1 MTDQVF
7 LHRQGLEIDWGDY
20 DADDGEELKVMN
32 LLPTYPLAALPL
44 VHHQSH
50 LAEGSNVEHHY
61 PSDYV
66 FHLYMWVCII
76 DWTLMNS
83 KHIMYICSD

>member
-7 LHRQGLEIDWGDY
+7 LHRQDLEIGWDD
-20 DADDGEELKVMN
+20 DDDDGEELKVMN
-32 LLPTYPLAALPL
+32 LLPFYPLAALPL
-44 VHHQSH
+44 VHHESH
-50 LAEGSNVEHHY
+50 LVEGSSVEHHY
-61 PSDYV
+61 PADY
-66 FHLYMWVCII
+66 LYMWACII